1 MERIYFDCNATFG
14 PKPHKPLEA
23 RWTLEHLR
31 QDLDL
36 CGIAGALVQHAQCL
50 HGDPMRAN
58 RAMVRRIDRYRD
70 RLFPCWV
77 AFPGASG
84 EFPDVK
90 TFMRELKD
98 NDVKAVRIEARHF
111 AIPER
116 EILWGELRDALL
128 AENIL
133 VVMCV
138 DRPAPDLRHIE
149 QLLDIFKQNK
159 VLLLDHFWRQWRT
172 VHYLMQT
179 CPNLHID
186 FSSFQA
192 NRAVEYFAARFGAE
206 RCLFGTGLMDK
217 AGGAGRGF
225 LDWTLLPNA
234 DADKVAGGNLRRLL
248 GNVGPQKAPA
258 PTQWHD
264 TLTAA
269 ARSGKALHCE
279 IWDNHCQQGEVP
291 VSGEGKEIVNL
302 PKYSDPASK
311 KLWKPVID
319 GIAERLKKHGLEK
332 TIVYGIGEDMA
343 PAAHVTTLFESL
355 RPKTEWVI
363 HSHGSSAQRFSKI
376 VSLALRADVW
386 SSYFAVD
393 PDKARS
399 YGWQN
404 KKVDVNFPRDT
415 RDHHPII
422 KFRFAGELNIAGK
435 QNGFGR
441 FGGDFWSVLPDK
453 KGKMKGTLGIR
464 YNTWRNLDIKCT
476 LLAPGKE
483 GAVSTHRFEMMR
495 EGMQECEARIFIERA
510 LLEKKISGE
519 LAKKCQYLL
528 DERTRAMLRGTNSL
542 MLSARHWA
550 GLATCNV
557 GWWMTTFQVG
567 YQWYVSSDW
576 QGRSEDLYSLADE
589 VAKKL
594 EGG

>member
-279 IWDNHCQQGEVP
+279 IWDNHCHILNE
-291 VSGEGKEIVNL
+291 
-302 PKYSDPASK
+302 
-311 KLWKPVID
+311 
-319 GIAERLKKHGLEK
+319 
-332 TIVYGIGEDMA
+332 
-343 PAAHVTTLFESL
+343 
-355 RPKTEWVI
+355 
-363 HSHGSSAQRFSKI
+363 GSSAPGAELVIHRGYADGMIEIIRRVGIDKTAIMSWSGPLSI
-376 VSLALRADVW
+376 DTDLGNETVARA
-386 SSYFAVD
+386 
-393 PDKARS
+393 
-399 YGWQN
+399 
-404 KKVDVNFPRDT
+404 
-415 RDHHPII
+415 
-422 KFRFAGELNIAGK
+422 
-435 QNGFGR
+435 
-441 FGGDFWSVLPDK
+441 
-453 KGKMKGTLGIR
+453 
-464 YNTWRNLDIKCT
+464 
-476 LLAPGKE
+476 
-483 GAVSTHRFEMMR
+483 
-495 EGMQECEARIFIERA
+495 IERYPH
-510 LLEKKISGE
+510 EFI
-519 LAKKCQYLL
+519 
-528 DERTRAMLRGTNSL
+528 
-542 MLSARHWA
+542 
-550 GLATCNV
+550 GLATVNPEHQSEAEIDEVIRKYHIGRRFPGLKTLCGRQNINYDDPLFHKWLSFADAHNLYAIIDPAGALDTDMIDSLSKRYANMRISLDHCGQSWPYAKWAAEMVNRHENVDAQLNYTSVTNGTIEYLVHHCGADRVLFGTDTPMRDPRPQV
-557 GWWMTTFQVG
+557 GWLVFT
-567 YQWYVSSDW
+567 
-576 QGRSEDLYSLADE
+576 RLAE
-589 VAKKL
+589 EQKRKVFGENFKCIIAMVRW
-594 EGG
+594 